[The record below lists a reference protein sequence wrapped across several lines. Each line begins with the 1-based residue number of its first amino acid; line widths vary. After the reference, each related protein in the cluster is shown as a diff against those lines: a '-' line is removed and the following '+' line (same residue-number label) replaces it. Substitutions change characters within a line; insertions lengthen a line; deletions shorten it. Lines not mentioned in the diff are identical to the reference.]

1 MVFLG
6 KGILRMSD
14 TTNGGTDPD
23 APPGPDAVHRGTTP
37 PGGGT
42 LPDTTGGG
50 GDTTG
55 GGGS

>member
-1 MVFLG
+1 
-6 KGILRMSD
+6 MSD
-14 TTNGGTDPD
+14 TTNGGNTPD
-23 APPGPDAVHRGTTP
+23 APPAPDAVHRGTTP

-55 GGGS
+55 GGGTP